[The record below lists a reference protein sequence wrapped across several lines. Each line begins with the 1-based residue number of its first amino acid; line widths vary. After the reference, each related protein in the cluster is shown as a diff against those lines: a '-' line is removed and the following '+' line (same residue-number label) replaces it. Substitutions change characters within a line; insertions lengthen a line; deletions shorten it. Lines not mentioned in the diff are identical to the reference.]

1 MTTSSASGNASIGP
15 GAALPA
21 YEIDVDPEKMKTMA
35 AILADPNPIHFDTRA
50 TAELGMG
57 DRPINQGPLNM
68 GYVMTM
74 LASFAGGRDRIRHF
88 RVRFLGNVYGG
99 DRVRAEGEIVA
110 IHDQNP
116 RPVIGDAAKEP
127 VGGGASEGDRGLCAG
142 MRWAECE
149 VRLVVLDPA
158 GGEPRP
164 VLAGTALVLLPENP
178 SEREA

>member
-1 MTTSSASGNASIGP
+1 MT
-15 GAALPA
+15 ALPA

-74 LASFAGGRDRIRHF
+74 LAEYAGGRERVRRF

-99 DRVRAEGEIVA
+99 DRVRAEGEIVEV
-110 IHDQNP
+110 
-116 RPVIGDAAKEP
+116 RV
-127 VGGGASEGDRGLCAG
+127 EGSDRY
-142 MRWAECE
+142 AECD
-149 VRLVVLDPA
+149 VRLVVVDPA

-164 VLAGTALVLLPENP
+164 VLAGTATLLLGPGSPAAGEQ
-178 SEREA
+178 A